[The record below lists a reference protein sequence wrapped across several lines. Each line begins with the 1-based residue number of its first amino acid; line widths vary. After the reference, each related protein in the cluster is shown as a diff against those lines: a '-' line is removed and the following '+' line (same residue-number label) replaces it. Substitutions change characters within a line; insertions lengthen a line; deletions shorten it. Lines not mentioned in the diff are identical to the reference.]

1 MTIINGSARNFEFPP
16 KPNTREVIIM
26 RKYYLNKLKSTCSK
40 LEREALR
47 TLIELC
53 NWRY

>member
-1 MTIINGSARNFEFPP
+1 MGQQGTLSSHQ

-53 NWRY
+53 NWCY